1 MATITRKGYRGK
13 REVVL
18 NARPVGESTSHDAA
32 NDGIREIGKSQ
43 PGVQENDA
51 GKGQGCSFGAL
62 VEAVKNESR
71 LVATCWHPKPTAN
84 LVSRN
89 DCDVRVLTGEAA
101 YQLSSGA
108 IVRL

>member
-1 MATITRKGYRGK
+1 MATITRAGFRGQGK
-13 REVVL
+13 TV
-18 NARPVGESTSHDAA
+18 HDAGA
-32 NDGIREIGKSQ
+32 TGEGTGHAAIDNGNGQNLKQVSGLPEK
-43 PGVQENDA
+43 PA

-71 LVATCWHPKPTAN
+71 MVATCWHPKPTEN
-84 LVSRN
+84 VISRN

-108 IVRL
+108 IIRL